1 MDQTGGGT
9 DLGSRAMP
17 VQLSNHV
24 PKHLKVQGH
33 DMRKRFR
40 ACQLAVA
47 LAHGFAGDDGPRR
60 IGSLGQRPDTKS
72 VRSSII
78 EGAMPGNFETNSGKT
93 SSEGAPV
100 PGNRDKTTRLL
111 CCRDGGQ
118 GNIDAMPS
126 SCVLPYYRLLPF
138 ALNLSIGAWSVRRQ
152 KMIVLS
158 WRGEANA
165 CFLNITLAR

>member
-9 DLGSRAMP
+9 DLGSRALP
-17 VQLSNHV
+17 VQLSNHA

-33 DMRKRFR
+33 DMRKRLR

-47 LAHGFAGDDGPRR
+47 LAHGFADDDEPRR

-78 EGAMPGNFETNSGKT
+78 EGAMPGSFETNSGKT

-126 SCVLPYYRLLPF
+126 NCVLPYRLLPF
-138 ALNLSIGAWSVRRQ
+138 APNLSIGAWSIRRQ
-152 KMIVLS
+152 KMIVVS
-158 WRGEANA
+158 WRGRPMYA